1 MPGGLAMR
9 SQKQTLSIALASWI
23 LTLTFSFADEAANE
37 IPFRLHRD
45 HFIVVVGSIGGLEKM
60 NLVIDTGATST
71 MVSNKV
77 AKKLGLKGETKQ
89 VIAVGRKTKVKQVV
103 LPSVRL
109 GAVEFQ
115 EVTAQVGRLS
125 FVHGLRVDA
134 LIGLNLLKETNL
146 GIDFTSNTLTMGTVS
161 HSDSSM
167 AFYTGLP
174 FVMVRLE
181 VEGQHLSL
189 MLDSGAGNDLI
200 LFRDRVKDRFSWT
213 RTDENRTIQHLGGKA
228 ELKGVELS
236 DVRMGESSW
245 SKVKA
250 MMLDEKMAGYVT
262 LDGILGTGAL
272 ELASI
277 QVDFQNSL
285 LSWNK

>member
-1 MPGGLAMR
+1 MR
-9 SQKQTLSIALASWI
+9 NQKPTLSITLISWI
-23 LTLTFSFADEAANE
+23 LAVTFSYADETTTQ

-45 HFIVVVGSIGGLEKM
+45 HFIVVVGSIGGLGEM

-71 MVSNKV
+71 VVSKKV
-77 AKKLGLKGETKQ
+77 AKKLGLKGETRQ
-89 VIAVGRKTKVKQVV
+89 VIAMGRKTKVKEVT
-103 LPSVRL
+103 LPSVVL
-109 GAVEFQ
+109 GGANFQ
-115 EVTAQVGRLS
+115 EVKAQVGQLS

-146 GIDFTSNTLTMGTVS
+146 GIDFTTNTLTMGTVS
-161 HSDSSM
+161 HSNSSM
-167 AFYTGLP
+167 AFYSGLP

-181 VEGQHLSL
+181 VDGQLLSL

-200 LFRDRVKDRFSWT
+200 LFRDRVKDRLSWT
-213 RTDENRTIQHLGGKA
+213 RTDESRTIQHLGGKA

-236 DVRMGESSW
+236 DVQMGESSW

-250 MMLDEKMAGYVT
+250 MMLEEKTAGYGT

-272 ELASI
+272 EFASI

-285 LSWNK
+285 FSWNK